1 MVQYAREG
9 GTFGAMTTQ
18 LALEELVTRFTQ
30 KLPKGGE
37 LPMWWIRRLLRQ
49 TCESQVIK
57 TEVSVLLIPSSSVGP
72 DRVCLSF
79 LCLLFEMDIPP
90 GPTLFCH
97 LTLFW
102 VHVYRSLAVVF
113 VSLSLYTHHSVWI
126 PMSDSASQQS
136 SRQWPGPAVSPPHR
150 QSEAWPLL
158 EGPVVSEQT

>member
-9 GTFGAMTTQ
+9 GAFGAMTTQ

-37 LPMWWIRRLLRQ
+37 LPMWWIRRLLWQ

-90 GPTLFCH
+90 ARVYPILPLDAFWLYHFESMFTVLLLLF
-97 LTLFW
+97 LF
-102 VHVYRSLAVVF
+102 
-113 VSLSLYTHHSVWI
+113 LSLCIHTIVCESPCLTVQVSSHA
-126 PMSDSASQQS
+126 DSGLGQQYLLHTGS
-136 SRQWPGPAVSPPHR
+136 LKPGLFSRV
-150 QSEAWPLL
+150 L
-158 EGPVVSEQT
+158 